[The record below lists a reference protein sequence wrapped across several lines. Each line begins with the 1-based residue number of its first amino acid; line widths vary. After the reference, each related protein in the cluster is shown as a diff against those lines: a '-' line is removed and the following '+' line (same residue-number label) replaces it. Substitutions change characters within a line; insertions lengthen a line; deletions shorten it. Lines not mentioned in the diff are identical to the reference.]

1 VNKEGSQ
8 GGGNMQQMLA
18 DVVGINLQ
26 QSFVLNYICCSFQS
40 FKLFETQVWVI
51 VCGGFSLR
59 VVVVVV
65 VALQCLLILDLTFR
79 NF

>member
-1 VNKEGSQ
+1 VNKEGSR
-8 GGGNMQQMLA
+8 GGKHAA
-18 DVVGINLQ
+18 DVGRCCWH
-26 QSFVLNYICCSFQS
+26 QSSAIFHVLNNICCSFQS

-65 VALQCLLILDLTFR
+65 VGLQCILILDLTFR
-79 NF
+79 N